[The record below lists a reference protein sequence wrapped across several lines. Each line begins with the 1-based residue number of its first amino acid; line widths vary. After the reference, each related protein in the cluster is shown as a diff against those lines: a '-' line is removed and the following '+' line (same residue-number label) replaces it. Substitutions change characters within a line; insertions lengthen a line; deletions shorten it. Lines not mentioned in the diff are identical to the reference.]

1 MANIP
6 WGANAPVPTAPLRLA
21 VGHALSPAVP
31 AFDALVL
38 LLDAGGT
45 TRPGR
50 GDVVAASQ
58 TPHPSGTV
66 AYAGRTEGNGQV
78 AVWLDVNLPVV
89 EPEVQRIVV
98 VAAVEGTAFGAVPG
112 LYVQVQ
118 GYDGV
123 PVARYDV
130 MNATTETA
138 IVLGEL
144 YRRDGTWKFRAV
156 GQGYAGGLAAVA
168 AEFGLPGA
176 ASRFL
181 SAVPAPPPPPP
192 AFQASAYQH
201 QGGYPAQ
208 GGYQPSNGYPSQG
221 GYAAQ
226 GYLAAPQVGSPR
238 PPVPGHSYSPGHRII
253 DYVAP
258 VHLPEGAV
266 PAQGY
271 APAVDYQP
279 AYDYQPASYAAPVA
293 SSASVGSAGSAAP
306 GAPAVQNAPA
316 ADDPFERFHSFP
328 PQTMHGRGYGTVSF
342 PEGFARG
349 PVILEATYNNDDWV
363 KVQQLNLRRE
373 PGYDLLSE
381 SGPAV
386 HSRAPA
392 VAPGTYALCLNV
404 LAGDADWSVTALPL
418 SAARRLLPGQPVH
431 GESYDV
437 LAYAGP
443 DAELEVAIEDAPGMA
458 GGFITL
464 VAMSPHDIDEAA
476 ADFEG
481 VEFLLS
487 GATGPFRQTVRLQG
501 GTRLLT
507 VQATECRWSITA
519 RPTH

>member
-144 YRRDGTWKFRAV
+144 YRRDGAWKFRAV

-192 AFQASAYQH
+192 AFQASAYQP
-201 QGGYPAQ
+201 QAAYQAQ
-208 GGYQPSNGYPSQG
+208 VGYQPSNGYQPQV
-221 GYAAQ
+221 GYATQ
-226 GYLAAPQVGSPR
+226 GYLAPVSPQVGSPR

-253 DYVAP
+253 DPVAP

-279 AYDYQPASYAAPVA
+279 AAYDHQ
-293 SSASVGSAGSAAP
+293 
-306 GAPAVQNAPA
+306 PAVQNAPA
-316 ADDPFERFHSFP
+316 ADDPFERFPSFA
-328 PQTMHGRGYGTVSF
+328 PQTVHGRGYGTVAF

-392 VAPGTYALCLNV
+392 VAPGSYALCLNV
-404 LAGDADWSVTALPL
+404 LAGDADWTVTALPV

-443 DAELEVAIEDAPGMA
+443 DADLEVAIEDAPGMA

-464 VAMSPHDIDEAA
+464 VAMSPHDIDEPA

-507 VQATECRWSITA
+507 VQATECRWSITV